1 MEAIQEQY
9 IATSYFHHRVF
20 SILNLPSWFSSMRP
34 PDYEMQEHLHHISLD
49 GTKHR
54 DELENKTTKTVL
66 PQKSKSKLI
75 SSTIGTCSPKTTQKK
90 PIKMKTRKRI
100 GLNSAILYHLHIAFH
115 RFAHQFSLTEGD
127 ADTILDTLRYH
138 LSNLIQTSR
147 IFRLTEY
154 V

>member
-66 PQKSKSKLI
+66 PQKSKSKTDIQYHRDLQL
-75 SSTIGTCSPKTTQKK
+75 TN
-90 PIKMKTRKRI
+90 
-100 GLNSAILYHLHIAFH
+100 NSKETH
-115 RFAHQFSLTEGD
+115 
-127 ADTILDTLRYH
+127 
-138 LSNLIQTSR
+138 
-147 IFRLTEY
+147 
-154 V
+154 